1 MNNIFRSAIYFNI
14 LLVLA
19 GLSSCQ
25 KENSIELGN
34 APEFGRIVLYWQPVF
49 KNDSFE
55 FNLPYQ
61 NGSGET
67 FTVQK
72 FMYYIHSI
80 ALQTTD
86 GRWRTV
92 SAKEHF
98 LVDFRNASS
107 KLQEF
112 PIQVGAYKQLRFVI
126 GVDSS
131 RNFSGA
137 QTGPLD
143 PLNGMFWAW
152 SSGYVFAKLEGLSP
166 DSRGPRQEFT
176 YHIGGYKPPYVAF
189 RMITLDFTGSGM
201 LSIQK
206 GATRHLK
213 VTADVSKWFDNQ
225 HTIKIAT
232 QYASHSPGSFA
243 VLVADNYAGMFT
255 VRSIE

>member
-1 MNNIFRSAIYFNI
+1 MKNLFKPFVYFNI
-14 LLVLA
+14 FLFVA

-25 KENSIELGN
+25 KETSIELGE
-34 APEFGRIVLYWQPVF
+34 APEFGKVALNWEPVY
-49 KNDSFE
+49 KNNTFE
-55 FNLPYQ
+55 FNQPYQ
-61 NGSGET
+61 NESGEIY
-67 FTVQK
+67 TVQK

-107 KLQEF
+107 QLQEF

-131 RNFSGA
+131 RNFSGT

-189 RMITLDFTGSGM
+189 RTITLDLTSSGM

-206 GATRHLK
+206 GTTSFLK
-213 VTADVSKWFDNQ
+213 LNADVSKWFDNQ
-225 HTIKIAT
+225 HTIRIAA
-232 QYASHSPGSFA
+232 QYASHSPGAFA
-243 VLVADNYAGMFT
+243 VLVADNYAGMFI

>member
-1 MNNIFRSAIYFNI
+1 MKYLFRIVVYFNI
-14 LLVLA
+14 ILLLA

-25 KENSIELGN
+25 KETSIEFGK
-34 APEFGRIVLYWQPVF
+34 APEFGKVALNWEPVY
-49 KNDSFE
+49 KNNSFE
-55 FNLPYQ
+55 FNQPYQ
-61 NGSGET
+61 NESGEIY
-67 FTVQK
+67 TVQK

-80 ALQTTD
+80 SFQTID

-92 SAKEHF
+92 SPKEHF

-107 KLQEF
+107 QLQEF
-112 PIQVGAYKQLRFVI
+112 PLQAGQYKQLRFII

-189 RMITLDFTGSGM
+189 RTITLNLAMGGM
-201 LSIQK
+201 LSIEK
-206 GATRHLK
+206 GNTRTLRMK
-213 VTADVSKWFDNQ
+213 ADVSKWFDNQ
-225 HTIKIAT
+225 HTIRIAT
-232 QYASHSPGSFA
+232 QYASHSPGAFA
-243 VLVADNYAGMFT
+243 VLVADNYAGMFSLS
-255 VRSIE
+255 RIE